1 MNVKPKCSQNFFLVK
16 IACVQFSIHFFCV
29 VMFFHPL
36 GLFLPWQFCLACLQ
50 NYLLS
55 IRVGMLVQNQIII
68 ISLAWLNCN
77 VQFHQKMVRT
87 TLSLSVCSHL
97 MPKDKGN
104 TKHHE
109 VQNWR
114 ENAFQTFDVLYSID
128 M

>member
-1 MNVKPKCSQNFFLVK
+1 
-16 IACVQFSIHFFCV
+16 
-29 VMFFHPL
+29 MFFHPL

-114 ENAFQTFDVLYSID
+114 ENAFRPFDV
-128 M
+128 